1 MDSTEPFD
9 TVVSQSHQKGEQI
22 DVMTEIL
29 LEISKG
35 SVEGDTNQPQL
46 VTKQVTFMLP
56 NRSDS
61 YSLNIRLNGNEVI
74 EAQTIPAGTASFT
87 IELSGT
93 GTKFYELFIN
103 GEPYRTEKVV
113 FTDG

>member
-1 MDSTEPFD
+1 MNHMIHASQLCIFPGCFD
-9 TVVSQSHQKGEQI
+9 HF
-22 DVMTEIL
+22 
-29 LEISKG
+29 
-35 SVEGDTNQPQL
+35 SVN
-46 VTKQVTFMLP
+46 VI
-56 NRSDS
+56 
-61 YSLNIRLNGNEVI
+61 SLNIRLNGNEVI